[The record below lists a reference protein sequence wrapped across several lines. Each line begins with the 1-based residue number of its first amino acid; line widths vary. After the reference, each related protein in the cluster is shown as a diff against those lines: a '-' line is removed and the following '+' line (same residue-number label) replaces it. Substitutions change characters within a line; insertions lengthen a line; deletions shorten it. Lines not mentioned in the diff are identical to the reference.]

1 MTRSQTPNPLVDLP
15 PAARF
20 GDPLSAV
27 DTPALLLDLAAFE
40 RNLDRLQACTNAA
53 GVALRPHAKAHK
65 CPAIA
70 LAQLQRGAVGICCQK
85 VSEALP
91 FLQAGITD
99 IHISNQI
106 VGPAKAALLAQL
118 ALHGRLSICI
128 DHASQVAALAQ
139 ATAASGSRLD
149 VLVEI
154 NIGQD
159 RCGVADAAAV
169 LRLLDALAPHGRLR
183 FRGLQAYHG
192 GVQHVRGHAQRR
204 DAAQRAAAR
213 TAAIVAALAMAGVPC
228 ATVTGGG
235 SGSVEFDLASGV
247 YTEVQPG
254 SYVFMDG
261 DYGRNEYD
269 DALRFEQSLFIASTV
284 MSVGSGDRIVLDAGL
299 KSVAVDSG
307 LPGLWCGGADHRTLV
322 YTAANDEHGIVRP
335 RAPGDAHP
343 ALGSQLLLVP
353 GHCDP
358 TLNLHDELI
367 GVRGGRVESIWPI
380 AARGLSR

>member
-1 MTRSQTPNPLVDLP
+1 MNCPPTPQLLVDLP
-15 PAARF
+15 PAARP

-40 RNLDRLQACTNAA
+40 RNLDRLQACAHAA
-53 GVALRPHAKAHK
+53 SVALRPHAKAHK

-91 FLQAGITD
+91 FLRAGITD

-106 VGPAKAALLAQL
+106 VGPAKAALLAKL
-118 ALHGRLSICI
+118 ALHGRFSVCI
-128 DHASQVAALAQ
+128 DHAAQVAALAQ
-139 ATAASGSRLD
+139 ATADAGSRLD
-149 VLVEI
+149 VFVEI

-169 LRLLDALAPHGRLR
+169 LRLLDDLAPHGQLV
-183 FRGLQAYHG
+183 FKGLQAYHG

-204 DAAQRAAAR
+204 AAAQRAAAR
-213 TAAIVAALAMAGVPC
+213 TAAIVTALALAGVAC
-228 ATVTGGG
+228 TTVTGGG
-235 SGSVEFDLASGV
+235 SGSVEFDLDGGV

-261 DYGRNEYD
+261 DYGRNEYGD
-269 DALRFEQSLFIASTV
+269 TLRFEQSLFIASTV

-299 KSVAVDSG
+299 KSIAVDSG
-307 LPGLWCGGADHRTLV
+307 LPGIWCDGADSTTLA
-322 YTAANDEHGIVRP
+322 YAAANDEHGIVRT
-335 RAPGDAHP
+335 RALGDAPP

-358 TLNLHDELI
+358 TLNLHDDLI
-367 GVRGGRVESIWPI
+367 AVRGGRVEGIWPI